1 MADKKNLCA
10 QIDIALHNRVTEE
23 KDRLEMTTSQYIAAL
38 LTEYYKMKDENG
50 GINMTG
56 SRTMAFQIP
65 EELFQRIKTH
75 LARET
80 ARTGVKLTQRDFVLG
95 LIEQALAEA
104 EASLAPQ
111 EGPESTEEAPEDS
124 ERPEDTSQADASS
137 GPFFVFPR
145 RGVNMIQT
153 SEKTRFTEAEMATV
167 RDTDLPDLLISLGY
181 QVKRIGRYYTTQEM
195 DSIRI
200 KDRRTWFRYSE
211 GIGGDAITFLQRFYS
226 KSFPEAVEYLLTWHG
241 RARDSPPVSTPRQT
255 KEKEEKVPFT
265 LPPANVDHR
274 RVFAYLRKR
283 GIAPQVIRGFVEA
296 GLLYEDAQH
305 HNCVFVGRD
314 QSGAPVF
321 ANQRGTYDW
330 NGSSFKGDVPGSN
343 KDIAF
348 RLYCSKKHD
357 AVLVFEAPIDLM
369 SFCTLHRKVTSNA
382 VALCGLYEGGLR
394 TYLRDNP
401 HIRRIILCL
410 DNDEHGRQ
418 ATQKLREMFSAEDY
432 EVSQQLPP
440 QGKDWNEYLLQ
451 RNVLRE
457 RG

>member
-1 MADKKNLCA
+1 MM
-10 QIDIALHNRVTEE
+10 Q
-23 KDRLEMTTSQYIAAL
+23 
-38 LTEYYKMKDENG
+38 
-50 GINMTG
+50 
-56 SRTMAFQIP
+56 
-65 EELFQRIKTH
+65 
-75 LARET
+75 T
-80 ARTGVKLTQRDFVLG
+80 A
-95 LIEQALAEA
+95 
-104 EASLAPQ
+104 
-111 EGPESTEEAPEDS
+111 
-124 ERPEDTSQADASS
+124 ER
-137 GPFFVFPR
+137 
-145 RGVNMIQT
+145 
-153 SEKTRFTEAEMATV
+153 TRFTEAEMATV
-167 RDTDLPDLLISLGY
+167 RDTDLPDLLSSLGY

-211 GIGGDAITFLQRFYS
+211 GIGGDAITFLQRFYN

-241 RARDSPPVSTPRQT
+241 RARDSPPASTPRQT

-305 HNCVFVGRD
+305 HNCIFVGRD
-314 QSGAPVF
+314 QSGALVF
-321 ANQRGTYDW
+321 ANQRGTYDR

-348 RLYCSKKHD
+348 RLHCSKKHD

-418 ATQKLREMFSAEDY
+418 AAQKLREMFCAEGY

>member
-1 MADKKNLCA
+1 
-10 QIDIALHNRVTEE
+10 
-23 KDRLEMTTSQYIAAL
+23 
-38 LTEYYKMKDENG
+38 
-50 GINMTG
+50 
-56 SRTMAFQIP
+56 
-65 EELFQRIKTH
+65 
-75 LARET
+75 
-80 ARTGVKLTQRDFVLG
+80 
-95 LIEQALAEA
+95 
-104 EASLAPQ
+104 
-111 EGPESTEEAPEDS
+111 
-124 ERPEDTSQADASS
+124 
-137 GPFFVFPR
+137 
-145 RGVNMIQT
+145 
-153 SEKTRFTEAEMATV
+153 MATV

-211 GIGGDAITFLQRFYS
+211 GIGGDAITFLQRFYN

-241 RARDSPPVSTPRQT
+241 RARDSPPASTPRQI
-255 KEKEEKVPFT
+255 KGKEEKVPFT

-321 ANQRGTYDW
+321 ANQRGTYNW

-348 RLYCSKKHD
+348 RLHCSKKHD

-394 TYLRDNP
+394 SYLRDNP

-410 DNDEHGRQ
+410 DNDEHGQQ
-418 ATQKLREMFSAEDY
+418 ATQKLREMFSAEAY

-451 RNVLRE
+451 RNVFRE